1 MSVSNID
8 NFNNLTGKIFDDL
21 YTHFPMPC
29 DLIAAKLMPP
39 ATTPEGNDD
48 CLLKLPDNDVQ
59 FFLASV
65 RWLIGSGFLNGEV
78 TPSGQ
83 VTGAV
88 LTIKGFEALKAMPH
102 CLTHGHSIR
111 ERIAE
116 TMKEGSKETLK
127 SLVVEEIAMGAKLIT
142 PVVEIL

>member
-1 MSVSNID
+1 MSVSNLD
-8 NFNNLTGKIFDDL
+8 KFNDLTGKVFDEL

-29 DLIAAKLMPP
+29 DLIAAKLMTP
-39 ATTPEGNDD
+39 ASCAADEDD
-48 CLLKLPDNDVQ
+48 CLLELADHDAQ
-59 FFLASV
+59 FFLATV
-65 RWLIGSGFLNGEV
+65 RWLIGSGFLSGEV
-78 TPSGQ
+78 IPTAQ

-88 LTIKGFEALKAMPH
+88 LTVKGFEVLKAMPH

-127 SLVVEEIAMGAKLIT
+127 SLLAEEIAVGAKLIT
-142 PVVEIL
+142 PVIEIL

>member
-8 NFNNLTGKIFDDL
+8 KFNDLTGKVFDEL

-29 DLIAAKLMPP
+29 DLIAAQLMAPVP
-39 ATTPEGNDD
+39 TAAGSDD
-48 CLLKLPDNDVQ
+48 CELELADHDAQ
-59 FFLASV
+59 FFLATV
-65 RWLIGSGFLNGEV
+65 RWLIGSGFMNGEV
-78 TPSGQ
+78 IPTAQ

-88 LTIKGFEALKAMPH
+88 LTVKGFEALKAMPH

-127 SLVVEEIAMGAKLIT
+127 SLVAEEIAIGAKLIT
-142 PVVEIL
+142 PVIEII

>member
-8 NFNNLTGKIFDDL
+8 KFNHLTGRVFDEL
-21 YTHFPMPC
+21 YTQFPMPC
-29 DLIAAKLMPP
+29 DLIAAQLMAPVP
-39 ATTPEGNDD
+39 TAAGSDD
-48 CLLKLPDNDVQ
+48 CVQKLADPDAQ
-59 FFLASV
+59 FFLATV
-65 RWLIGSGFLNGEV
+65 RWLIGSGFMSGEV
-78 TPSGQ
+78 IPTAQ

-88 LTIKGFEALKAMPH
+88 LTVKGFEALKAMPH

-127 SLVVEEIAMGAKLIT
+127 SLVAEEIAIGAKLIT
-142 PVVEIL
+142 PVIEIL